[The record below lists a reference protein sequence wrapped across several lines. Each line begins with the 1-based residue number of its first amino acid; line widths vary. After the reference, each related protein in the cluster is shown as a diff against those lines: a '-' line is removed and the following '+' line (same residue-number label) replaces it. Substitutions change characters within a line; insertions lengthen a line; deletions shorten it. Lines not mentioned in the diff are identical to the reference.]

1 MSRVP
6 AEIAAA
12 FTTSLVPWGTI
23 ALSVIFIA
31 VATAVM
37 IWMILRIAKDSERM
51 EKDSR
56 FRVRKLRGG
65 AILYVFS
72 LLFGIVSVIRGEIPA
87 WALLFSAPIP
97 LMFIWLYIRARETR
111 RIRNIPLPKFESGRH
126 TNSPDALRRA
136 LVSVLGTGLRNSGSI
151 QTVSPTWP
159 VTGG

>member
-1 MSRVP
+1 MP

-23 ALSVIFIA
+23 ALAVIFIA
-31 VATAVM
+31 VVTAVM
-37 IWMILRIAKDSERM
+37 IWMMLRIAKDSERM

-56 FRVRKLRGG
+56 FRARKLRGG

-87 WALLFSAPIP
+87 WALLSAPIP
-97 LMFIWLYIRARETR
+97 LMFIWLYIRAARDAKGSEQSSS
-111 RIRNIPLPKFESGRH
+111 KFESGRH

-136 LVSVLGTGLRNSGSI
+136 LVSGLGTGLRNSASI